1 MTELRQYSDTIGID
15 LTKVK
20 QANDEERMKNIFSG
34 NKRFFDARIVK
45 YKETLQRIPERSY
58 DKPGEEITI
67 SESTV
72 VHYPALYYL
81 DRDGYLLDKN
91 SYYLMD
97 SSNSQVQLD
106 PKHINLLKFYNL
118 LQ

>member
-1 MTELRQYSDTIGID
+1 MRQYSDTIGID

-67 SESTV
+67 SET
-72 VHYPALYYL
+72 LYYL